1 MTQITVNNVQNLVN
15 SIFIRLNFKGDWFV
29 LTDVNGATFNSLDEA
44 IDFVRSNNL
53 LRSNQVEL
61 SHFNQAMMGNSQW
74 DNL

>member
-44 IDFVRSNNL
+44 IDFVRANSL
-53 LRSNQVEL
+53 LKGNHVEL
-61 SHFNQAMMGNSQW
+61 SHFNQAMAGNGQW
-74 DNL
+74 DNV